1 MADLGKTEVD
11 VTIEEVV
18 SSIVQEELK
27 ANAVL
32 APSILDMSSLARP
45 GMDKINFPRAGGFT
59 AEAKAEN
66 TALTAQTITYVND
79 GLDLDQHKAILA
91 RVEDIAGLQAK
102 PDVIA
107 DIVRRMGKELA
118 IDFDS
123 YIYTQL
129 QAASASA
136 PDHRIL
142 YDNNATDNTLGKVD
156 ILEARRLLNVQH
168 APMDD
173 RFLLISPG
181 SEKSLL
187 AIDDFVHVDKY
198 GASAQ
203 GLSNGELG
211 RIYGFKVLMSP
222 IVDDVKTIA
231 YYKGCCAFAYQQQV
245 RFEQARDL
253 PNVAS
258 EYLMHTL
265 YGSTTMQ
272 GGKWQVMLG
281 TAS

>member
-1 MADLGKTEVD
+1 MADMGLTEVS

-18 SSIVQEELK
+18 SAIVQEELK

-32 APSILDMSSLARP
+32 APSIMDMSSLARP

-59 AEAKAEN
+59 AESKAEN

-91 RVEDIAGLQAK
+91 RVEDIAGIQAK
-102 PDVIA
+102 PDVVT
-107 DIVRRMGKELA
+107 DIVRRMSKELS
-118 IDFDS
+118 IDFDN
-123 YIYTQL
+123 YIYSQL
-129 QAASASA
+129 QLASASG
-136 PDHRIL
+136 PDHRIA
-142 YDNNATDNTLGKVD
+142 YDNATSLGKID

-168 APMDD
+168 APMEN
-173 RFLLISPG
+173 RTLLVSPG
-181 SEKSLL
+181 SEKNLL

-198 GASAQ
+198 GANAE

-222 IVDDVKTIA
+222 IVDDLKTIA
-231 YYKGCCAFAYQQQV
+231 YQKECCSFAYQRAV
-245 RFEQARDL
+245 SFENDRDL

-258 EYLMHTL
+258 QYLMSTL
-265 YGSTTMQ
+265 YGASLMQ
-272 GGKWQVMLG
+272 GGVWNVMVG
-281 TAS
+281 TAV

>member
-1 MADLGKTEVD
+1 MADMGKTEVD
-11 VTIEEVV
+11 VTIEEIV

-27 ANAVL
+27 AKAVL
-32 APSILDMSSLARP
+32 APSVMDMSSMASP
-45 GMDKINFPRAGGFT
+45 GMDKINFPRAGSFT
-59 AEAKAEN
+59 AESKGEN

-107 DIVRRMGKELA
+107 DIVKRMANELA

-129 QAASASA
+129 KAASAA
-136 PDHRIL
+136 TPDHRIL
-142 YDNNATDNTLGKVD
+142 YDNNATDNTLQKVD

-168 APMDD
+168 APMED

-187 AIDDFVHVDKY
+187 AIDDFVHADKY
-198 GASAQ
+198 GSPE
-203 GLSNGELG
+203 GLRNGELG
-211 RIYGFKVLMSP
+211 RIYGFTVLMSP
-222 IVDDVKTIA
+222 IANDLETVA
-231 YYKGCCAFAYQQQV
+231 YYRGSCAFAYQQAV

-265 YGSTTMQ
+265 YGATTLQ
-272 GGKWQVMLG
+272 SGKWQVLLG
-281 TAS
+281 TAA